1 MKTRPA
7 NNAVVL
13 LHPQD
18 ILNRHLRQALKPFAA
33 ALRQAAALDLQLAG
47 EMTALHPDL
56 AKKEANILLEAA
68 ANGDKKAEAT
78 LREAGGTEAYIKNKC
93 GLFDLARAKF
103 EGAAKAS
110 APLWTKVSAAVI
122 AAYEAAEREIR
133 EQLQRTSEQIGEPT
147 PTTSWEIP
155 IGHYKY
161 GISRAAYAAENMR
174 HGAAWQ
180 IEALGLSEA
189 IAE

>member
-1 MKTRPA
+1 MKTRS

-13 LHPQD
+13 VHPQD
-18 ILNRHLRQALKPFAA
+18 ILNRHLRQALKPYAA
-33 ALRQAAALDLQLAG
+33 ALRQAAALDRELG
-47 EMTALHPDL
+47 KEMEATHPDL

-93 GLFDLARAKF
+93 GLFELARAKHT
-103 EGAAKAS
+103 GAAGATVPLWEKAS
-110 APLWTKVSAAVI
+110 AAVL
-122 AAYEAAEREIR
+122 AAYEAAEREIQD
-133 EQLQRTSEQIGEPT
+133 QLQRTSEQIGEPA
-147 PTTSWEIP
+147 PTTSWENTLT
-155 IGHYKY
+155 HYKY
-161 GISRAAYAAENMR
+161 GISRAAYAAKNMR

>member
-1 MKTRPA
+1 MKTRS

-13 LHPQD
+13 VHPQD
-18 ILNRHLRQALKPFAA
+18 ILNNHLRRALRPYAG
-33 ALRQAAALDLQLAG
+33 ALRQAATLDRELG
-47 EMTALHPDL
+47 KEMEATHPDL

-78 LREAGGTEAYIKNKC
+78 LREAGGTEAYIQNKC
-93 GLFDLARAKF
+93 AMFELARAKHH
-103 EGAAKAS
+103 GAAGATV
-110 APLWTKVSAAVI
+110 PLWTKASAAVL
-122 AAYEAAEREIR
+122 AAYEAAEREIQ

-161 GISRAAYAAENMR
+161 GISRAAYAAENMK

-180 IEALGLSEA
+180 IEALGLLEA